1 MDAKPSPFIFYLTLV
16 DSLPNSFYSF
26 DRIFRDLGFI
36 LVPVQFDQLQSLI
49 ASTDQSQVIVI
60 SSVTDT
66 SDLKAYNEKIRPRLK
81 FLLKSRRI
89 SFIHLSSFGR
99 IDDSKLFAFKKTYS
113 FLKFPL
119 DARVLSSQIARFYE
133 ERMSKSTRWP
143 GGRLSSVKSL
153 AV

>member
-1 MDAKPSPFIFYLTLV
+1 METTPSPFIFYLNLEE
-16 DSLPNSFYSF
+16 SLPNTFYSF

-36 LVPVQFDQLQSLI
+36 LVPVQFDQLQSLM
-49 ASTDQSQVIVI
+49 ASSDQSQVIVI

-66 SDLKAYNEKIRPRLK
+66 NELKAYNEKIRPRLK

-99 IDDSKLFAFKKTYS
+99 IDDTKLFAMRKTYS
-113 FLKFPL
+113 FFKFPL
-119 DARVLSSQIARFYE
+119 DARLLSSQIVRFYE
-133 ERMSKSTRWP
+133 ERITKSTRWP
-143 GGRLSSVKSL
+143 GGKRSGVKSL

>member
-1 MDAKPSPFIFYLTLV
+1 METKPSPFIFFLNLEN
-16 DSLPNSFYSF
+16 SLPNAFYSF
-26 DRIFRDLGFI
+26 DRIFKDLGFI
-36 LVPVQFDQLQSLI
+36 LVPVQFDQLQTLM
-49 ASTDQSQVIVI
+49 ASSDQSQVIVI
-60 SSVTDT
+60 SSVSDT
-66 SDLKAYNEKIRPRLK
+66 NELKAYNEKIRPRLK

-99 IDDSKLFAFKKTYS
+99 IDDTKTFAMKKTYS

-133 ERMSKSTRWP
+133 ERISKSTRWP
-143 GGRLSSVKSL
+143 GGTRSGVKAL

>member
-1 MDAKPSPFIFYLTLV
+1 MDAKPSPFIFYLTLG

-36 LVPVQFDQLQSLI
+36 VVPVQFDQLQSLM
-49 ASTDQSQVIVI
+49 ASSDQSQVIVI

-66 SDLKAYNEKIRPRLK
+66 AELKAYNEKIRPRLK
-81 FLLKSRRI
+81 FLLKSRRM
-89 SFIHLSSFGR
+89 SFIHLSSFSR
-99 IDDSKLFAFKKTYS
+99 IDDTKLFALKKTYS
-113 FLKFPL
+113 FFKFPL

-133 ERMSKSTRWP
+133 ERMTKSTRWP
-143 GGRLSSVKSL
+143 GGTRSGVKSL